1 MMDEMKIKQI
11 ITLLAGISMLASS
24 KAENNTGAENE
35 ASPAGQPASKM
46 AKSVQNLNNKLKK
59 IIIPEVHFED
69 ITVAECLNI
78 LRLRA
83 REFDPEPDE
92 NRKGVNFVIRNGKDN
107 GKDIGGLKVSE
118 LRLSNIPLGTALLY
132 ICSKAGLRY
141 RVEANAV
148 IILPAR

>member
-92 NRKGVNFVIRNGKDN
+92 NRKGVNFVIRNGKD
-107 GKDIGGLKVSE
+107 IGGLKVSE
-118 LRLSNIPLGTALLY
+118 LRLSNIPLGTALQY